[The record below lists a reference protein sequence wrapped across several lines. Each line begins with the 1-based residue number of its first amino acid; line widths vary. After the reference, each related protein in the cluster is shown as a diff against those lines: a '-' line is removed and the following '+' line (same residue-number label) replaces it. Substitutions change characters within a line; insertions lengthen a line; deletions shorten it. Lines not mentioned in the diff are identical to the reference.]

1 MLQPPVGFDSGV
13 LEILIEAL
21 YRRHDALR
29 LRFEP
34 GTQGWQAEHVAL
46 DEAMVRA
53 SCVCEELPRAE
64 ARRAFLSER
73 CTHWQGS
80 FDLQHGPLLRAV
92 YFAAPQAQDSRVL
105 LIVHHIVVD
114 GVSWRVL
121 LTDLERAYRQHVRG
135 ERIDLGAKSSS
146 YQQWGEALQEYA
158 CSESLRAQKGYWLAQ
173 SAPSVPLPVDRGSA
187 GWGTIGTT
195 RTVAVSLSAPET
207 QALQQQCSRAYRTQ
221 INELLLAGVYLGMRQ
236 WTGES
241 GLRLRLEGHGR
252 EELFERLDLTQTVGW
267 FTSIYPL
274 KLQSVS
280 AEVGEVIKAVKEQYR
295 SIPQHGVGYGILR
308 YLSGDAELMAAADN
322 NEPQLEFNYLGQFDQ
337 VLNEDTAFQAA
348 PEGTG
353 PQVSL
358 LRQRSRQLALNGK
371 VFGGQ
376 LHFVLGYSSEQYE
389 AATMQ
394 ALAGY
399 LGAGLRRVIE
409 HCHQRERVSYTPSD
423 FPLARVD
430 QQQLE
435 EWQARYPNLVRLYP
449 ATPMQAGLLFESLL
463 EPSTYVVQTSMRLK
477 GGLEVAAFRRAWQQ
491 VIERHD
497 ILRTA
502 FVGAGEQLQQLVC
515 AQAIVPWHQQDW
527 QGLSE
532 AEQVQRFE
540 QYRSQDRQAGFDF
553 AQPPLLRLAVFRLG
567 EERYQLLWTLHHI
580 LLDGWC
586 LPLVYRDVITLY
598 QAQLE
603 GRAAV
608 LSAAPVYE
616 QYIGWLQRQDRLA
629 AQAHWRELL
638 GEMQAPTPLV
648 VDRLPTAGS
657 GHREQ
662 SLSLSVEQ
670 TEALQS
676 VAQAHHTTVNTLLQ
690 WAWGYLLHR
699 YSGEAEVVFGATVSG
714 RPAEVAGIEEMLGLF
729 INTLPVK
736 IGFTGALEMTRSLH
750 TLHESFQRSTQH
762 GYLSLSE
769 IQRQSRVPTGTTLFD
784 SLLVFENYPH
794 DPLENIASRPAG
806 LAMERAG
813 NHERT
818 HYKLTLVA
826 SLGRTLRIKCGYR
839 AEHFTEAAIQSL
851 LAHLNR
857 ILGELP
863 AAVRQNYRIELL
875 SDVERLQLTSWS
887 ATDAQFPA
895 PCIHEL
901 FEAQVQRTPDA
912 VAVTY
917 EGSQLTYAQLN
928 GKANQLAR
936 DLRAQGV
943 ATGELVGIC
952 VERGVEMIVGLLGIL
967 KAGAAYVPLDPSS
980 PRERL
985 AYLLADAAPRV
996 LLTQEHLLSALPS
1009 SPAQHIALDSE
1020 WSRIGGLADHD
1031 LALNGVQ
1038 PADLAYVIYTS
1049 GSTGQPKGVMVEHAN
1064 VTRLFAASQSHF
1076 QFDAR
1081 DVWTLFHSF
1090 AFDFSV
1096 WEIWGAL
1103 LYGGRL
1109 VVVPHWTLRSPE
1121 AFYRLLCDEGV
1132 TVLNQTPSAFTQLI
1146 AAQEDSKEQRAH
1158 SLRLV
1163 IFGGEA
1169 LDWRALRRWVVRNGA
1184 QRPALINMYGITE
1197 TTVHVTYRALSQ
1209 EEIESQDGSAIGRPL
1224 ADLRIYLLDQYQQ
1237 PVPVGVPG
1245 EIYVGGT
1252 GVARG
1257 YLNRPELTAGRFLTD
1272 PFSSDPQAR
1281 IYKSGDVGRWCAS
1294 GEIEYLGRNDAQ
1306 VKIRGYRIELGEI
1319 ESVLAGCEG
1328 VEGAVVMVR
1337 GEADA
1342 KRIVAYVV
1350 SAAAQMSG
1358 SESPETVVTRLLQA
1372 LQQQLPDYM
1381 VPTAIVVLER
1391 LPLNA
1396 NGKVDR
1402 RALPEPH
1409 SPVPL
1414 EQALPQTV
1422 SEQRI
1427 AAIWGG
1433 ILKVERIGIDTSFFE
1448 LGGHS
1453 LLAARMLSE
1462 LRSHFDIDIPIREVF
1477 TRTTV
1482 RALARYIDESMLQ
1495 ATLKEELALD
1505 PADSSEWVEL

>member
-64 ARRAFLSER
+64 ERRAFLSER

-121 LTDLERAYRQHVRG
+121 LTDLERAYRQHARG

-158 CSESLRAQKGYWLAQ
+158 CSESLRAQKGYWLEQ
-173 SAPSVPLPVDRGSA
+173 SAPSRPLPVDRGSA

-195 RTVAVSLSAPET
+195 RTVAVSLSASET
-207 QALQQQCSRAYRTQ
+207 RALQQQCSRAYRTQ

-274 KLQSVS
+274 KLDSAS

-308 YLSGDAELMAAADN
+308 YLSRDAELIAAADN

-348 PEGTG
+348 PEEVGQKIS
-353 PQVSL
+353 PQ
-358 LRQRSRQLALNGK
+358 RARMHQLGLSSK

-389 AATMQ
+389 DATMQ

-409 HCHQRERVSYTPSD
+409 HCQHRDSVSYTPSD

-435 EWQARYPNLVRLYP
+435 DWQARYPTLVRLYP

-477 GGLEVAAFRRAWQQ
+477 GGLDGVAFRRAWQQ

-515 AQAIVPWHQQDW
+515 AQAVVPWHEQDW
-527 QGLSE
+527 RGLSD
-532 AEQVQRFE
+532 AEQAQRFE

-553 AQPPLLRLAVFRLG
+553 TQPPLLRLAVFRLG

-603 GRAAV
+603 GRAGV

-616 QYIGWLQRQDRLA
+616 QYIGWLQRQDRSA
-629 AQAHWRELL
+629 ARAHWRELL

-648 VDRLPTAGS
+648 VDRLPTGGS

-662 SLSLSVEQ
+662 YVELSVEQ

-736 IGFTGALEMTRSLH
+736 LDFTGPLEMTRSLR

-769 IQRQSRVPTGTTLFD
+769 IQRQSRVPAGTALFD
-784 SLLVFENYPH
+784 SLLVFENYPV
-794 DPLENIASRPAG
+794 ASRLEAA
-806 LAMERAG
+806 AMLSRLEIEHAHSRQS
-813 NHERT
+813 T
-818 HYKLTLVA
+818 HYKLTLIGN
-826 SLGRTLRIKCGYR
+826 LGAQLQVKLCYR
-839 AEHFTEAAIQSL
+839 AEHFTEAAIDRLEQ
-851 LAHLNR
+851 HLRR
-857 ILGELP
+857 ILVQLP
-863 AAVRQNYRIELL
+863 QIVASNRPVDLLTEEEARQLDCWSLIQRPY
-875 SDVERLQLTSWS
+875 ERDL
-887 ATDAQFPA
+887 
-895 PCIHEL
+895 CIHQW
-901 FEAQVQRTPDA
+901 FEAHADSAPQQIALVMDDQ
-912 VAVTY
+912 
-917 EGSQLTYAQLN
+917 QLTYRQLN
-928 GKANQLAR
+928 ERANRVAHYLIEQGAR
-936 DLRAQGV
+936 PGHC
-943 ATGELVGIC
+943 VGLC
-952 VERGVEMIVGLLGIL
+952 VERSFEMIVGILGIL
-967 KAGAAYVPLDPSS
+967 KTGAAYVPLDPRY
-980 PRERL
+980 PKARL
-985 AYLLADAAPRV
+985 AYLLEDSGTDWVLTQSWLKQQASLEDVRTFSLDDCDALQAYSTANIAHAAP
-996 LLTQEHLLSALPS
+996 LSAE
-1009 SPAQHIALDSE
+1009 Q
-1020 WSRIGGLADHD
+1020 LAVV
-1031 LALNGVQ
+1031 L
-1038 PADLAYVIYTS
+1038 YTS
-1049 GSTGQPKGVMVEHAN
+1049 GSTGKPKGAQLAHRTIVNLISSLMARYEAMAAPVPTLQFASMSFDWSLAEIGSAFFTGGSLVLISEEDRLDLGNLAAVLKRHHVGRTFLTTAMVSQFAQTVIERQIELPALKMLQAGGEQLAITPAIRHWAARSGCTLLN
-1064 VTRLFAASQSHF
+1064 V
-1076 QFDAR
+1076 
-1081 DVWTLFHSF
+1081 
-1090 AFDFSV
+1090 
-1096 WEIWGAL
+1096 
-1103 LYGGRL
+1103 YGPTESG
-1109 VVVPHWTLRSPE
+1109 VVVSVH
-1121 AFYRLLCDEGV
+1121 A
-1132 TVLNQTPSAFTQLI
+1132 LNGDSAQ
-1146 AAQEDSKEQRAH
+1146 
-1158 SLRLV
+1158 
-1163 IFGGEA
+1163 
-1169 LDWRALRRWVVRNGA
+1169 W
-1184 QRPALINMYGITE
+1184 PALPPIGKPVDNVRLHILDASRQRVPIGVIGELYVAG
-1197 TTVHVTYRALSQ
+1197 
-1209 EEIESQDGSAIGRPL
+1209 DGL
-1224 ADLRIYLLDQYQQ
+1224 
-1237 PVPVGVPG
+1237 
-1245 EIYVGGT
+1245 
-1252 GVARG
+1252 ARG
-1257 YLNRPELTAGRFLTD
+1257 YLNRPELNASKFIEACIDGAGPERLYRTGD
-1272 PFSSDPQAR
+1272 LAR
-1281 IYKSGDVGRWCAS
+1281 WLPEGSIEYVSRVDTQIKLRGFRVEP
-1294 GEIEYLGRNDAQ
+1294 GEIETLLAEHPQ
-1306 VKIRGYRIELGEI
+1306 ISEAVVVALGEGSDKQLVGYI
-1319 ESVLAGCEG
+1319 VSRDVSDEMALH
-1328 VEGAVVMVR
+1328 
-1337 GEADA
+1337 ADLQQ
-1342 KRIVAYVV
+1342 RL
-1350 SAAAQMSG
+1350 AAQ
-1358 SESPETVVTRLLQA
+1358 
-1372 LQQQLPDYM
+1372 LPSYM
-1381 VPTAIVVLER
+1381 VPTIFVSLEQM
-1391 LPLNA
+1391 PLSA
-1396 NGKVDR
+1396 NRKVDR
-1402 RALPEPH
+1402 GALP
-1409 SPVPL
+1409 
-1414 EQALPQTV
+1414 LPDLRPEIEVQPGTETEV
-1422 SEQRI
+1422 RL
-1427 AAIWGG
+1427 AAIWRR
-1433 ILKVERIGIDTSFFE
+1433 ILKLDRVSVKARFFA

-1453 LLAARMLSE
+1453 LLATQMVSAVLAE
-1462 LRSHFDIDIPIREVF
+1462 FGCVLKIKDLF
-1477 TRTTV
+1477 THQTI
-1482 RALARYIDESMLQ
+1482 A
-1495 ATLKEELALD
+1495 ELAALID
-1505 PADSSEWVEL
+1505 VLSASSIASDTQALSHDNEALEEMEW